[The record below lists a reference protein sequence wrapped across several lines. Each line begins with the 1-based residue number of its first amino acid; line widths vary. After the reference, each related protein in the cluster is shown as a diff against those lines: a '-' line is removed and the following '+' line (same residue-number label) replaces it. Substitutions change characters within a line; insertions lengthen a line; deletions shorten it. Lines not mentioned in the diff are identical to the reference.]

1 VTDEII
7 PNTQRPDATASTW
20 LRVVQLIEAHT
31 DVKQVRLNMNEHS
44 VSIGFYDTPSEE
56 TLDQIK
62 NDVRAALSGQWDV
75 SITPDD
81 KSPTIHLHKLD
92 NYTTEFHRA
101 HPCDE
106 PSVIWKPI
114 PLPTWRNRPFPR
126 PVPRDDR
133 FMLFLAAIC
142 GVSTLTG
149 FLLGGAGL
157 AENS

>member
-7 PNTQRPDATASTW
+7 PNTQRPDATAGTW
-20 LRVVQLIEAHT
+20 SRVVRLIEAHP
-31 DVKQVRLNMNEHS
+31 DVKQVRLNVNEHS
-44 VSIGFYDTPSEE
+44 VSVGFYDTPLEV

-101 HPCDE
+101 HPSDE
-106 PSVIWKPI
+106 PPGFGNELRCRLGVIVRFHGPCRAI
-114 PLPTWRNRPFPR
+114 TASCCCWRR
-126 PVPRDDR
+126 
-133 FMLFLAAIC
+133 
-142 GVSTLTG
+142 S
-149 FLLGGAGL
+149 AG
-157 AENS
+157 

>member
-81 KSPTIHLHKLD
+81 KSPTIHLHKARQLHD
-92 NYTTEFHRA
+92 RISSRS
-101 HPCDE
+101 
-106 PSVIWKPI
+106 SVRRTASD
-114 PLPTWRNRPFPR
+114 LETNC
-126 PVPRDDR
+126 VTD
-133 FMLFLAAIC
+133 LA
-142 GVSTLTG
+142 
-149 FLLGGAGL
+149 
-157 AENS
+157 